1 MWRIDDFVRLYK
13 NCEENYIIDI
23 MRGEGC
29 EITNLEGIAE
39 KNLTEKIER
48 MDQMNGNLRTYFK
61 KVAEDYD
68 KEFII

>member
-13 NCEENYIIDI
+13 NCEEKYIIDI

-39 KNLTEKIER
+39 KNLPEKIER
-48 MDQMNGNLRTYFK
+48 MD
-61 KVAEDYD
+61 
-68 KEFII
+68 